1 MYFFAFFIH
10 FLNFT
15 VKMRAKG
22 GIPMFKFHQP
32 DVMHIKSITLLVLD
46 LKRSIEFYTDILGF
60 SILEKTIKE
69 VKLTVNHKDTLVT
82 LIEDRAAIPYDET
95 LGLYHV
101 AFLLPSQKCLAETI
115 RRLTEKRYPI
125 TGASDHGVSQ
135 AIYLDDPDGHGIEI
149 YTDYDESLWPQDDS
163 NLNMFTEPLNIH
175 KIMSKLGD
183 SSMDKLSEETIIGH
197 LHFHV
202 PTLEEGIKFF
212 CDGLGFKVT
221 LRYGPS
227 AIFIADKDYHHHI
240 GMNTWLNNAEL
251 TKEKQIGLKSYVLH
265 VPKDQYFPFLKRLQN
280 EHITLF
286 TDGERSYLVDPMFQ
300 KVYIDTL

>member
-1 MYFFAFFIH
+1 
-10 FLNFT
+10 
-15 VKMRAKG
+15 MRSKG

-46 LKRSIEFYTDILGF
+46 LKRSIEFYVDILGF
-60 SILEKTIKE
+60 TILHQASKE
-69 VKLTVNHKDTLVT
+69 VQLSANEQDVLVT
-82 LIEDRAAIPYDET
+82 LIEDRAALPYDET

-101 AFLLPSQKCLAETI
+101 AFLLPNEKCLAETV
-115 RRLTEKRYPI
+115 RRLTDKRYPI

-149 YTDYDESLWPQDDS
+149 YVDYDESVWPTDDT

-175 KIMSKLGD
+175 KLMTKLGD
-183 SSMDKLSEETIIGH
+183 KPLQKLSPETIIGH

-202 PTLEEGIKFF
+202 GDLNEGLRFF
-212 CDGLGFKVT
+212 SDGLGFKVT

-227 AIFIADKDYHHHI
+227 AIFMSDKDYHHHI
-240 GMNTWLNNAEL
+240 GMNTWLSHAEM

-280 EHITLF
+280 EHISLF
-286 TDGERSYLVDPMFQ
+286 TDGEKTYLLDPMHQ
-300 KVYIDTL
+300 RVYIDTN